1 MLATIITISSNSSA
15 YLHVFLSSLTMEP
28 TGKGGTSC
36 SPSELFLGQIE
47 CAQVV

>member
-1 MLATIITISSNSSA
+1 MLATVTIISSNSSA
-15 YLHVFLSSLTMEP
+15 YLHVFLSTLTMER

-36 SPSELFLGQIE
+36 SPSELSLGQIE